1 MTLKEYSEFV
11 KGKNVTVIGIGVSN
25 MPLIKFLCKLGAN
38 VTARD
43 KKEKTEIK
51 DKAAELEK
59 MGVKLVL
66 GEKYLENITEQI
78 IFKTPGMRPDN
89 PYLLDA
95 VKNGSVLTS
104 EMELFFELCP
114 CKIFAVTGSDGKT
127 TTTTLIY
134 NILKHAGYTCYL
146 GGNIGRPLI
155 GDIEEI
161 GENDMAVLELS
172 SFQLFSMKKSANVAV
187 VTNLSPNHLDW
198 HKDMA
203 EYEEAKKNVY
213 KFQTVQDKLIVNF
226 DNEITREM
234 FAEANGKALYFSRK
248 TENGVHAANG
258 VVKDENGAEIMKV
271 SDIKL
276 PGNHNLE
283 NYLAAAAATKD
294 YVTFDDIKAV
304 AKEFGGVEHRI
315 ELFHEFNGIKFYN
328 DSIASSPTRTL
339 AALNS
344 FNQKLIMISGGYDK
358 KIPFDEIGEPV
369 QEKVKELVLVGATAE
384 KIKAA
389 VEKAGNSTHI
399 TVCTSFED
407 AVKTA
412 YGYAKEGDIVILS
425 PMCASFDLFDNFMQ
439 RGNRFKSLVNSI
451 QE

>member
-1 MTLKEYSEFV
+1 MTLKEYEDFI
-11 KGKNVTVIGIGVSN
+11 KGKKVSVIGIGVSN
-25 MPLIKFLCKLGAN
+25 MPLIRFLTKFGAC

-43 KKEKTEIK
+43 KKEREAIAE
-51 DKAAELEK
+51 KAAELES
-59 MGVKLVL
+59 MGVTLVC
-66 GEKYLENITEQI
+66 GEKYLDGISDDI

-89 PYLLDA
+89 PYLLEA
-95 VKNGSVLTS
+95 AEKGSVLTS

-114 CKIFAVTGSDGKT
+114 CRIFAVTGSDGKT

-134 NILKHAGYTCYL
+134 NILKQAGYTCYL

-155 GDIEEI
+155 GDIEKIKES
-161 GENDMAVLELS
+161 DMAVLELS
-172 SFQLFSMKKSANVAV
+172 SFQLFSMKKSANTAV

-198 HKDMA
+198 HKNMA

-213 KFQTVQDKLIVNF
+213 KFQNENDTLIVNY
-226 DNEITREM
+226 DNEITRRM
-234 FAEANGKALYFSRK
+234 YGEAKGKAVYFSRK
-248 TENGVHAANG
+248 EKIGVYAADG
-258 VVKDENGAEIMKV
+258 VVRDENGAEIMKV

-294 YVTFDDIKAV
+294 FVSYDDIKEV
-304 AKEFGGVEHRI
+304 ARNFSGVEHRI
-315 ELFHEFNGIKFYN
+315 ELFREFNGIKFYN

-344 FNQKLIMISGGYDK
+344 FSQKLIMISGGYDK
-358 KIPFDEIGEPV
+358 KIPFDTIGKPV

-384 KIKAA
+384 KIKTA
-389 VEKAGNSTHI
+389 VENAGSDTHI
-399 TVCTSFED
+399 TVCRSFEE
-407 AVKTA
+407 AVQTA

-439 RGNRFKSLVNSI
+439 RGNRFKELVNRLG
-451 QE
+451 

>member
-1 MTLKEYSEFV
+1 MTLKEYEDFI
-11 KGKNVTVIGIGVSN
+11 KGKKVSVIGIGVSN
-25 MPLIKFLCKLGAN
+25 MPLIRFLTKFGAC

-43 KKEKTEIK
+43 KKEREAIAE
-51 DKAAELEK
+51 KAAELES
-59 MGVKLVL
+59 MGVTLVC
-66 GEKYLENITEQI
+66 GEKYLDGISDDI

-89 PYLLDA
+89 PYLLEA
-95 VKNGSVLTS
+95 AEKGSILTS

-114 CKIFAVTGSDGKT
+114 CRIFAVTGSDGKT

-134 NILKHAGYTCYL
+134 NILKQAGYTCYL

-155 GDIEEI
+155 GDIEKIKES
-161 GENDMAVLELS
+161 DMAVLELS
-172 SFQLFSMKKSANVAV
+172 SFQLFSMKKSANTAV

-198 HKDMA
+198 HKNMA

-213 KFQTVQDKLIVNF
+213 KFQNENDTLIVNY
-226 DNEITREM
+226 DNEITRRM
-234 FAEANGKALYFSRK
+234 YGEAKGKAVYFSRK
-248 TENGVHAANG
+248 EKIGVYAADG
-258 VVKDENGAEIMKV
+258 IVRDENSAEIMKV

-294 YVTFDDIKAV
+294 FVSYDDIKEV
-304 AKEFGGVEHRI
+304 ARNFSGVEHRI
-315 ELFHEFNGIKFYN
+315 ELFREFNGIKFYN

-344 FNQKLIMISGGYDK
+344 FSQKLIMISGGYDK
-358 KIPFDEIGEPV
+358 KIPFDTIGKPV

-384 KIKAA
+384 KIKTA
-389 VEKAGNSTHI
+389 VENAGSDTHI
-399 TVCTSFED
+399 TVCRSFEE
-407 AVKTA
+407 AVQTA

-439 RGNRFKSLVNSI
+439 RGNRFKELVNRLG
-451 QE
+451 

>member
-1 MTLKEYSEFV
+1 MTLNEYKDFV
-11 KGKNVTVIGIGVSN
+11 KGKNVSVIGVGVSN
-25 MPLIKFLCKLGAN
+25 MPLIRFLTGLGAR

-43 KKEKTEIK
+43 KKERESLGE
-51 DKAAELEK
+51 KASELEN

-66 GEKYLENITEQI
+66 GEKYLDGISDDI

-89 PYLLDA
+89 PYLLEA
-95 VKNGSVLTS
+95 VKKGSVLTN

-114 CKIFAVTGSDGKT
+114 CRIFAVTGSDGKT

-134 NILKHAGYTCYL
+134 NILKHAGYTCHL

-155 GDIEEI
+155 GDIEKI
-161 GENDMAVLELS
+161 GKNDMAVLELS
-172 SFQLFSMKKSANVAV
+172 SFQLFSMKKSANTAV

-198 HKDMA
+198 HKDMK
-203 EYEEAKKNVY
+203 EYEEAKKNIY
-213 KFQTVQDKLIVNF
+213 KFQNGDDTLIVNY
-226 DNEITREM
+226 DNEITRKM
-234 FAEANGKALYFSRK
+234 YGEAKGNAVYFSRK
-248 TENGVHAANG
+248 EKIGIYAADG
-258 VVKDENGAEIMKV
+258 AVRDENGGEIMKI

-283 NYLAAAAATKD
+283 NYLAAAAAVKD
-294 YVTFDDIKAV
+294 FVSYEDIREV
-304 AKEFGGVEHRI
+304 ARNFSGVEHRI
-315 ELFHEFNGIKFYN
+315 ELFRELHGIKFYN

-344 FNQKLIMISGGYDK
+344 FNTKLIMISGGYDK
-358 KIPFDEIGEPV
+358 KIPFDIIGKPV

-384 KIKAA
+384 KIKKA
-389 VEKAGNSTHI
+389 VEDAGNNTHI
-399 TVCTSFED
+399 TVCRSFEE

-439 RGNRFKSLVNSI
+439 RGNRFKELVNSI
-451 QE
+451 EE

>member
-1 MTLKEYSEFV
+1 MTLKEYEDFI
-11 KGKNVTVIGIGVSN
+11 KGKKVSVIGIGVSN
-25 MPLIKFLCKLGAN
+25 MPLIRFLTKFGAC

-43 KKEKTEIK
+43 KKEREAIAE
-51 DKAAELEK
+51 KAAELES
-59 MGVKLVL
+59 MGVTLVC
-66 GEKYLENITEQI
+66 GEKYLDGIPDDI

-89 PYLLDA
+89 PYLLEA
-95 VKNGSVLTS
+95 AEKGSVLTS

-114 CKIFAVTGSDGKT
+114 CRIFAVTGSDGKT

-134 NILKHAGYTCYL
+134 NILKQAGYTCYL

-155 GDIEEI
+155 GDIEKIKES
-161 GENDMAVLELS
+161 DMAVLELS
-172 SFQLFSMKKSANVAV
+172 SFQLFSMKKSANTAV

-198 HKDMA
+198 HKNMA

-213 KFQTVQDKLIVNF
+213 KFQNENDTLIVNY
-226 DNEITREM
+226 DNEITRRM
-234 FAEANGKALYFSRK
+234 YGEAKGKAVYFSRK
-248 TENGVHAANG
+248 EKIGVYAADG
-258 VVKDENGAEIMKV
+258 IVRDENGAEIMKV

-294 YVTFDDIKAV
+294 FVSYDDIKEV
-304 AKEFGGVEHRI
+304 ARNFSGVEHRI
-315 ELFHEFNGIKFYN
+315 ELFREFNGIKFYN

-344 FNQKLIMISGGYDK
+344 FSQKLIMISGGYDK
-358 KIPFDEIGEPV
+358 KIPFDTIGKPV

-384 KIKAA
+384 KIKTA
-389 VEKAGNSTHI
+389 VENAGSDTHI
-399 TVCTSFED
+399 TVCRSFEE
-407 AVKTA
+407 AVQTA

-439 RGNRFKSLVNSI
+439 RGNRFKELVNRLG
-451 QE
+451 

>member
-1 MTLKEYSEFV
+1 MTLKEYEDFI
-11 KGKNVTVIGIGVSN
+11 KGKKVSVIGIGVSN
-25 MPLIKFLCKLGAN
+25 MPLIRFLTKFGAC

-43 KKEKTEIK
+43 KKEREAIAE
-51 DKAAELEK
+51 KAAELES
-59 MGVKLVL
+59 MGVTLVC
-66 GEKYLENITEQI
+66 GEKYLDGISDDI

-89 PYLLDA
+89 PYLLEA
-95 VKNGSVLTS
+95 AEKGSVLTS

-114 CKIFAVTGSDGKT
+114 CRIFAVTGSDGKT

-134 NILKHAGYTCYL
+134 NILKQAGYTCYL

-155 GDIEEI
+155 GDIEKIKES
-161 GENDMAVLELS
+161 DMAVLELS
-172 SFQLFSMKKSANVAV
+172 SFQLFSMKKSANTAV

-198 HKDMA
+198 HKNMA

-213 KFQTVQDKLIVNF
+213 KFQNENDTLIVNY
-226 DNEITREM
+226 DNEITRRM
-234 FAEANGKALYFSRK
+234 YGEAKGKAVYFSRK
-248 TENGVHAANG
+248 EKIGVYAADG
-258 VVKDENGAEIMKV
+258 IVRDENGAEIMKV

-294 YVTFDDIKAV
+294 FVSYDDIKEV
-304 AKEFGGVEHRI
+304 ARNFSGVEHRI
-315 ELFHEFNGIKFYN
+315 ELFREFNGIKFYN

-344 FNQKLIMISGGYDK
+344 FSQKLIMISGGYDK
-358 KIPFDEIGEPV
+358 KIPFDTIGKPV

-384 KIKAA
+384 KIKTA
-389 VEKAGNSTHI
+389 VETAGSDTHI
-399 TVCTSFED
+399 TVCRSFEE
-407 AVKTA
+407 AVQTA

-439 RGNRFKSLVNSI
+439 RGNRFKELVNRLG
-451 QE
+451 

>member
-1 MTLKEYSEFV
+1 MTLKEYEDFI
-11 KGKNVTVIGIGVSN
+11 KGKKVSVIGIGVSN
-25 MPLIKFLCKLGAN
+25 MPLIRFLTKFGAC

-43 KKEKTEIK
+43 KKEREAIAE
-51 DKAAELEK
+51 KAAELES
-59 MGVKLVL
+59 MGVTLVC
-66 GEKYLENITEQI
+66 GEKYLDGISDDI

-89 PYLLDA
+89 PYLLEA
-95 VKNGSVLTS
+95 AEKGSVLTS

-114 CKIFAVTGSDGKT
+114 CRIFAVTGSDGKT

-134 NILKHAGYTCYL
+134 NILKQAGYTCYL

-155 GDIEEI
+155 GDIEKIKES
-161 GENDMAVLELS
+161 DMAVLELS
-172 SFQLFSMKKSANVAV
+172 SFQLFSMKKSANTAV

-198 HKDMA
+198 HKNMA

-213 KFQTVQDKLIVNF
+213 KFQNENDTLIVNY
-226 DNEITREM
+226 DNEITRRM
-234 FAEANGKALYFSRK
+234 YGEAKGKAVYFSRK
-248 TENGVHAANG
+248 EKIGVYAADG
-258 VVKDENGAEIMKV
+258 IVRDENGAEIMKV

-294 YVTFDDIKAV
+294 FVSYDDIKEV
-304 AKEFGGVEHRI
+304 ARNFGGVEHRI
-315 ELFHEFNGIKFYN
+315 ELFREFNGIKFYN

-344 FNQKLIMISGGYDK
+344 FSQKLIMISGGYDK
-358 KIPFDEIGEPV
+358 KIPFDTIGKPV

-384 KIKAA
+384 KIKTA
-389 VEKAGNSTHI
+389 VENAGSDTHI
-399 TVCTSFED
+399 TVCRSFEE
-407 AVKTA
+407 AVQTA

-439 RGNRFKSLVNSI
+439 RGNRFKELVNRLG
-451 QE
+451 

>member
-1 MTLKEYSEFV
+1 MTLKEYEDFI
-11 KGKNVTVIGIGVSN
+11 KGKKVSVIGIGVSN
-25 MPLIKFLCKLGAN
+25 MPLIRFLTKFGAC

-43 KKEKTEIK
+43 KKEREAIAE
-51 DKAAELEK
+51 KAAELEN
-59 MGVKLVL
+59 MGVALVC
-66 GEKYLENITEQI
+66 GEKYLDGISDDI

-89 PYLLDA
+89 PYLLEA
-95 VKNGSVLTS
+95 VEKGSVLTS

-114 CKIFAVTGSDGKT
+114 CRIFAVTGSDGKT

-134 NILKHAGYTCYL
+134 NILKQAGYTCHL

-155 GDIEEI
+155 GDIEKIKET
-161 GENDMAVLELS
+161 DMAVLELS
-172 SFQLFSMKKSANVAV
+172 SFQLFSMKKSANTAV

-213 KFQTVQDKLIVNF
+213 KFQNENDMLIVNY
-226 DNEITREM
+226 DNEITRRM
-234 FAEANGKALYFSRK
+234 YGEAKGKAVYFSRK
-248 TENGVHAANG
+248 EKIGVYAADG
-258 VVKDENGAEIMKV
+258 IVRDENGAEIMKV

-294 YVTFDDIKAV
+294 FVSYDDIKEV
-304 AKEFGGVEHRI
+304 ARNFSGVEHRI
-315 ELFHEFNGIKFYN
+315 ELFREFNGIKFYN

-344 FNQKLIMISGGYDK
+344 FSQKLIMISGGYDK
-358 KIPFDEIGEPV
+358 KIPFDTIGKPV

-384 KIKAA
+384 KIKTA
-389 VEKAGNSTHI
+389 VENAGSDTHI
-399 TVCTSFED
+399 TVCRSFEE
-407 AVKTA
+407 AVQTA

-439 RGNRFKSLVNSI
+439 RGNRFKELVNRLG
-451 QE
+451 

>member
-51 DKAAELEK
+51 DKAAELES

-66 GEKYLENITEQI
+66 GEKYLDNITEQI

-95 VKNGSVLTS
+95 VKNASVLTS

-213 KFQTVQDKLIVNF
+213 KFQTEHDKLIVNF

-234 FAEANGKALYFSRK
+234 YAEANGEALYFSRK

-315 ELFHEFNGIKFYN
+315 ELFREFNGIKFYN

-358 KIPFDEIGEPV
+358 KIPFDEIGGPV

-412 YGYAKEGDIVILS
+412 YGYAREGDIVILS

>member
-1 MTLKEYSEFV
+1 MTLKEYEDFI
-11 KGKNVTVIGIGVSN
+11 KGKKVSVIGIGVSN
-25 MPLIKFLCKLGAN
+25 MPLIRFLTKFGAC

-43 KKEKTEIK
+43 KKEREAIAE
-51 DKAAELEK
+51 KAAELES
-59 MGVKLVL
+59 MGVTLVC
-66 GEKYLENITEQI
+66 GEKYLDGISDDI

-89 PYLLDA
+89 PYLLEA
-95 VKNGSVLTS
+95 AKKGSVLTS

-114 CKIFAVTGSDGKT
+114 CRIFAVTGSDGKT

-134 NILKHAGYTCYL
+134 NILKQAGYTCYL

-155 GDIEEI
+155 GDIEKIKES
-161 GENDMAVLELS
+161 DMAVLELS
-172 SFQLFSMKKSANVAV
+172 SFQLFSMKKSANTAV

-198 HKDMA
+198 HKNMA

-213 KFQTVQDKLIVNF
+213 KFQNENDTLIVNY
-226 DNEITREM
+226 DNEITRRM
-234 FAEANGKALYFSRK
+234 YGEAKGKAVYFSRK
-248 TENGVHAANG
+248 EKIGVYAADG
-258 VVKDENGAEIMKV
+258 IVRDENGAEIMKV

-294 YVTFDDIKAV
+294 FVSYDDIKEV
-304 AKEFGGVEHRI
+304 ARNFSGVEHRI
-315 ELFHEFNGIKFYN
+315 ELFREFNGIKFYN

-344 FNQKLIMISGGYDK
+344 FSQKLIMISGGYDK
-358 KIPFDEIGEPV
+358 KIPFDTIGKPV

-384 KIKAA
+384 KIKTA
-389 VEKAGNSTHI
+389 VENAGSDTHI
-399 TVCTSFED
+399 TVCRSFEE
-407 AVKTA
+407 AVQTA

-439 RGNRFKSLVNSI
+439 RGNRFKELVNRLG
-451 QE
+451 

>member
-1 MTLKEYSEFV
+1 MTLKEYEDFI
-11 KGKNVTVIGIGVSN
+11 KGKKVSVIGIGVSN
-25 MPLIKFLCKLGAN
+25 MPLIRFLTKFGAC

-43 KKEKTEIK
+43 KKEREAIAE
-51 DKAAELEK
+51 KAAELES
-59 MGVKLVL
+59 MGVTLVC
-66 GEKYLENITEQI
+66 GEKYLDGISDDI

-89 PYLLDA
+89 PYLLEA
-95 VKNGSVLTS
+95 AEKGSVLTS

-114 CKIFAVTGSDGKT
+114 CRIFAVTGSDGKT

-134 NILKHAGYTCYL
+134 NILKQAGYTCYL

-155 GDIEEI
+155 GDIEKIKES
-161 GENDMAVLELS
+161 DMAVLELS
-172 SFQLFSMKKSANVAV
+172 SFQLFSMKKSANTAV

-198 HKDMA
+198 HKNMA

-213 KFQTVQDKLIVNF
+213 KFQNENDTLIVNY
-226 DNEITREM
+226 DNEITRRM
-234 FAEANGKALYFSRK
+234 YGEAKGKAVYFSRK
-248 TENGVHAANG
+248 EKIGVYAADG
-258 VVKDENGAEIMKV
+258 IVRDENGAEIMKV

-294 YVTFDDIKAV
+294 FVSYDDIKEV
-304 AKEFGGVEHRI
+304 ARNFSGVEHRI
-315 ELFHEFNGIKFYN
+315 ELFREFNGIKFYN

-344 FNQKLIMISGGYDK
+344 FSQKLIMISGGYDK
-358 KIPFDEIGEPV
+358 KIPFDTIGKPV

-384 KIKAA
+384 KIKTAI
-389 VEKAGNSTHI
+389 ENAGSDTHI
-399 TVCTSFED
+399 TVCRSFEE
-407 AVKTA
+407 AVQTA

-439 RGNRFKSLVNSI
+439 RGNRFKELVNRLG
-451 QE
+451 

>member
-1 MTLKEYSEFV
+1 MTLKEYEDFI
-11 KGKNVTVIGIGVSN
+11 KGKKVSVIGIGVSN
-25 MPLIKFLCKLGAN
+25 MPLIRFLTKFGAC

-43 KKEKTEIK
+43 KKEREAIAE
-51 DKAAELEK
+51 KAAELESI
-59 MGVKLVL
+59 GVTLVC
-66 GEKYLENITEQI
+66 GEKYLDGISDDI

-89 PYLLDA
+89 PYLLEA
-95 VKNGSVLTS
+95 AEKGSVLTS

-114 CKIFAVTGSDGKT
+114 CRIFAVTGSDGKT

-134 NILKHAGYTCYL
+134 NILKQAGYTCYL

-155 GDIEEI
+155 GDIEKIKES
-161 GENDMAVLELS
+161 DMAVLELS
-172 SFQLFSMKKSANVAV
+172 SFQLFSMKKSANTAV

-198 HKDMA
+198 HKNMA

-213 KFQTVQDKLIVNF
+213 KFQNENDTLIVNY
-226 DNEITREM
+226 DNEITRRM
-234 FAEANGKALYFSRK
+234 YGEAKGKAVYFSRK
-248 TENGVHAANG
+248 EKIGVYAADG
-258 VVKDENGAEIMKV
+258 IVRDENSAEIMKV

-294 YVTFDDIKAV
+294 FVSYDDIKEV
-304 AKEFGGVEHRI
+304 ARNFSGVEHRI
-315 ELFHEFNGIKFYN
+315 ELFREFNGIKFYN

-344 FNQKLIMISGGYDK
+344 FSQKLIMISGGYDK
-358 KIPFDEIGEPV
+358 KIPFDTIGKPV

-384 KIKAA
+384 KIKTA
-389 VEKAGNSTHI
+389 VENAGSDTHI
-399 TVCTSFED
+399 TVCRSFEE
-407 AVKTA
+407 AVQTA

-439 RGNRFKSLVNSI
+439 RGNRFKELVNRLG
-451 QE
+451 

>member
-1 MTLKEYSEFV
+1 MTIGEY
-11 KGKNVTVIGIGVSN
+11 KNFIENKRVAVIGVGVSN
-25 MPLIKFLCKLGAN
+25 MPLIRFLCALGAK

-43 KKEKTEIK
+43 RKDELSIWDKVKELKSLGAMPI
-51 DKAAELEK
+51 L
-59 MGVKLVL
+59 GVN
-66 GEKYLENITEQI
+66 YLEDLTEEI
-78 IFKTPGMRPDN
+78 IFKTPGVRPDH
-89 PYLLDA
+89 PKLLEA
-95 VKNGSVLTS
+95 VENGSVLTS

-134 NILKHAGYTCYL
+134 NILKQAGYTCYL

-155 GDIEEI
+155 SDLGKIHEDH
-161 GENDMAVLELS
+161 MAVVELS
-172 SFQLFSMKKSANVAV
+172 SFQLFSMKKSADVAV
-187 VTNLSPNHLDW
+187 VTNISPNHLDW
-198 HKDMA
+198 HENMT

-213 KFQTVQDKLIVNF
+213 RFQTENGKLVVNY
-226 DNEITREM
+226 DNEITRKM
-234 FAEANGKALYFSRK
+234 FADANGKALYFSRK
-248 TENGVHAANG
+248 TANGVYAENG

-283 NYLAAAAATKD
+283 NYLAAIAATKD
-294 YVTFDDIKAV
+294 YVDYADIKAV
-304 AKEFGGVEHRI
+304 ATEFKGVEHRI
-315 ELFHEFNGIKFYN
+315 ELFREFNGIKFYN

-344 FNQKLIMISGGYDK
+344 FDQKLIMISGGYDK
-358 KIPFDEIGEPV
+358 RIPFDEIGKPV
-369 QEKVKELVLVGATAE
+369 QEKVKELVLVGATAQ
-384 KIKAA
+384 KIKTA

-399 TVCTSFED
+399 TVCASFEE

-425 PMCASFDLFDNFMQ
+425 PMCASFDMFDNFMQ
-439 RGNRFKSLVNSI
+439 RGEYFKDLVRCI
-451 QE
+451 HE

>member
-1 MTLKEYSEFV
+1 MTLKEYEDFI
-11 KGKNVTVIGIGVSN
+11 KGKKVSVIGIGVSN
-25 MPLIKFLCKLGAN
+25 MPLIRFLTKFGAC

-43 KKEKTEIK
+43 KKEREAIAE
-51 DKAAELEK
+51 KAAELES
-59 MGVKLVL
+59 MGVKLVC
-66 GEKYLENITEQI
+66 GEKYLDGISDDI

-89 PYLLDA
+89 PYLLEA
-95 VKNGSVLTS
+95 AEKGSVLTS

-114 CKIFAVTGSDGKT
+114 CRIFAVTGSDGKT

-134 NILKHAGYTCYL
+134 NILKQAGYTCYL

-155 GDIEEI
+155 GDIEKIKES
-161 GENDMAVLELS
+161 DMAVLELS
-172 SFQLFSMKKSANVAV
+172 SFQLFSMKKSANTAV

-198 HKDMA
+198 HKNMA

-213 KFQTVQDKLIVNF
+213 KFQNENDTLIVNY
-226 DNEITREM
+226 DNEITRRM
-234 FAEANGKALYFSRK
+234 YGEAKGKAVYFSRK
-248 TENGVHAANG
+248 EKIGVYAADG
-258 VVKDENGAEIMKV
+258 IVRDENGAEIMKV

-294 YVTFDDIKAV
+294 FVSYDDIKEV
-304 AKEFGGVEHRI
+304 ARNFSGVEHRI
-315 ELFHEFNGIKFYN
+315 ELFREFNGIKFYN

-344 FNQKLIMISGGYDK
+344 FSQKLIMISGGYDK
-358 KIPFDEIGEPV
+358 KIPFDTIGKPV

-384 KIKAA
+384 KIKTA
-389 VEKAGNSTHI
+389 VENAGSDTHI
-399 TVCTSFED
+399 TVCRSFEE
-407 AVKTA
+407 AVQTA

-439 RGNRFKSLVNSI
+439 RGNRFKELVNSI
-451 QE
+451 EE

>member
-1 MTLKEYSEFV
+1 MTLKEYEDFI
-11 KGKNVTVIGIGVSN
+11 KGKKVSVIGIGVSN
-25 MPLIKFLCKLGAN
+25 MPLIRFLTKFGAC

-43 KKEKTEIK
+43 KKEREAIAE
-51 DKAAELEK
+51 KAAELES
-59 MGVKLVL
+59 MGVTLVC
-66 GEKYLENITEQI
+66 GEKYLDGISDDI

-89 PYLLDA
+89 PYLLEA
-95 VKNGSVLTS
+95 AEKGSVLTS

-114 CKIFAVTGSDGKT
+114 CRIFAVTGSDGKT

-134 NILKHAGYTCYL
+134 NILKQAGYTCYL

-155 GDIEEI
+155 GDIEKIKES
-161 GENDMAVLELS
+161 DMAVLELS
-172 SFQLFSMKKSANVAV
+172 SFQLFSMKKSANTAV

-198 HKDMA
+198 HKNMA

-213 KFQTVQDKLIVNF
+213 KFQNENDTLIVNY
-226 DNEITREM
+226 DNEITRRM
-234 FAEANGKALYFSRK
+234 YGEAKGKAVYFSRK
-248 TENGVHAANG
+248 EKIGVYAADG
-258 VVKDENGAEIMKV
+258 IVRDENGAEIMKV

-294 YVTFDDIKAV
+294 FVSYDDIKEV
-304 AKEFGGVEHRI
+304 ARNFSGVEHRI
-315 ELFHEFNGIKFYN
+315 ELFREFNGIKFYN

-344 FNQKLIMISGGYDK
+344 FSQKLIMISGGYDK
-358 KIPFDEIGEPV
+358 KIPFDTIGKPV

-384 KIKAA
+384 KIKTA
-389 VEKAGNSTHI
+389 VENAGSDTHI
-399 TVCTSFED
+399 TVCRSFEE
-407 AVKTA
+407 AVQTA

-439 RGNRFKSLVNSI
+439 RGNRFKELVNSI
-451 QE
+451 EE

>member
-1 MTLKEYSEFV
+1 MTLKEYEDFI
-11 KGKNVTVIGIGVSN
+11 KGKKVSVIGIGVSN
-25 MPLIKFLCKLGAN
+25 MPLIRFLTKFGAC

-43 KKEKTEIK
+43 KKEREAIAE
-51 DKAAELEK
+51 KAAELES
-59 MGVKLVL
+59 MGVTLVC
-66 GEKYLENITEQI
+66 GEKYLDGISDDI

-89 PYLLDA
+89 PYLLEA
-95 VKNGSVLTS
+95 AEKGSVLTS

-114 CKIFAVTGSDGKT
+114 CRIFAVTGSDGKT

-134 NILKHAGYTCYL
+134 NILKQAGYTCYL

-155 GDIEEI
+155 GDIEKIKES
-161 GENDMAVLELS
+161 DMAVLELS
-172 SFQLFSMKKSANVAV
+172 SFQLFSMKKSANTAV

-198 HKDMA
+198 HKNMA

-213 KFQTVQDKLIVNF
+213 KFQNENDTLIVNY
-226 DNEITREM
+226 DNEITRRM
-234 FAEANGKALYFSRK
+234 YGEAKGKAVYFSRK
-248 TENGVHAANG
+248 EKIGVYAADG
-258 VVKDENGAEIMKV
+258 IVRDENGAEIMKV

-294 YVTFDDIKAV
+294 FVSYDDIKEV
-304 AKEFGGVEHRI
+304 ARNFSGVEHRI
-315 ELFHEFNGIKFYN
+315 ELFREFNGIKFYN

-344 FNQKLIMISGGYDK
+344 FSQKLIMISGGYDK
-358 KIPFDEIGEPV
+358 KIPFDTIGKPV

-384 KIKAA
+384 KIKTA
-389 VEKAGNSTHI
+389 VENAGSDTHI
-399 TVCTSFED
+399 TVCRSFEE
-407 AVKTA
+407 AVQTA

-439 RGNRFKSLVNSI
+439 RGNRFKELVNRLG
-451 QE
+451 

>member
-1 MTLKEYSEFV
+1 MTLNEYEHFI
-11 KGKNVTVIGIGVSN
+11 KGKSVTVIGIGVSN
-25 MPLIKFLCKLGAN
+25 IPLIKFLCNLGAS

-43 KKEKTEIK
+43 KKERASLGN
-51 DKAAELEK
+51 KAAELENA
-59 MGVKLVL
+59 GVKLIL
-66 GEKYLENITEQI
+66 GEKYLDGITEQI

-89 PYLLDA
+89 PHLLAA
-95 VKNGSVLTS
+95 VKNGSILTS

-134 NILKHAGYTCYL
+134 NILKQAGYTCHL

-155 GDIEEI
+155 GDIEKI
-161 GENDMAVLELS
+161 SRDDMAVLELS

-198 HKDMA
+198 HSDMS
-203 EYEEAKKNVY
+203 EYEEAKKNIY
-213 KFQTVQDKLIVNF
+213 KFQTKNDKLIVNY
-226 DNEITREM
+226 DNEITRKM
-234 FAEANGKALYFSRK
+234 FAEANGKALFFSRK
-248 TENGVHAANG
+248 TSNGVYAENGI
-258 VVKDENGAEIMKV
+258 VKDENGTEIMKV
-271 SDIKL
+271 TDIKL

-294 YVTFDDIKAV
+294 YVCYDDIKTV

-315 ELFHEFNGIKFYN
+315 ELFREFNGIKFYN

-358 KIPFDEIGEPV
+358 KIPFDEIGKPV

-384 KIKAA
+384 KIKTA
-389 VEKAGNSTHI
+389 VEKAGNDTHI
-399 TVCTSFED
+399 TLCTSFEA

-439 RGNRFKSLVNSI
+439 RGNYFKNLVNSI
-451 QE
+451 EE

>member
-1 MTLKEYSEFV
+1 MTLKEYEDFI
-11 KGKNVTVIGIGVSN
+11 KGKKVSVIGIGVSN
-25 MPLIKFLCKLGAN
+25 MPLIRFLTKFGAC

-43 KKEKTEIK
+43 KKEREAIAE
-51 DKAAELEK
+51 KAAELES
-59 MGVKLVL
+59 MGVTLVC
-66 GEKYLENITEQI
+66 GEKYLDGISDDI

-89 PYLLDA
+89 PYLLEA
-95 VKNGSVLTS
+95 AEKGSVLTS

-114 CKIFAVTGSDGKT
+114 CRIFAVTGSDGKT

-134 NILKHAGYTCYL
+134 NILKQAGYTCYL

-155 GDIEEI
+155 DDIEKIKES
-161 GENDMAVLELS
+161 DMAVLELS
-172 SFQLFSMKKSANVAV
+172 SFQLFSMKKSANTAV

-198 HKDMA
+198 HKNMA

-213 KFQTVQDKLIVNF
+213 KFQNENDTLIVNY
-226 DNEITREM
+226 DNEITRRM
-234 FAEANGKALYFSRK
+234 YGEAKGKAVYFSRK
-248 TENGVHAANG
+248 EKIGVYAADG
-258 VVKDENGAEIMKV
+258 IVRDENGAEIMKV

-294 YVTFDDIKAV
+294 FVSYDDIKEV
-304 AKEFGGVEHRI
+304 ARNFSGVEHRI
-315 ELFHEFNGIKFYN
+315 ELFREFNGIKFYN

-344 FNQKLIMISGGYDK
+344 FSQKLIMISGGYDK
-358 KIPFDEIGEPV
+358 KIPFDTIGKPV

-384 KIKAA
+384 KIKTA
-389 VEKAGNSTHI
+389 VENAGSDTHI
-399 TVCTSFED
+399 TVCRSFEE
-407 AVKTA
+407 AVQTA

-439 RGNRFKSLVNSI
+439 RGNRFKELVNRLG
-451 QE
+451 

>member
-1 MTLKEYSEFV
+1 MTLNEYEKFI
-11 KGKNVTVIGIGVSN
+11 KGKTVTVIGIGVSN
-25 MPLIKFLCKLGAN
+25 IPLIKFLCGLGAE

-43 KKEKTEIK
+43 KKERTAIGE
-51 DKAAELEK
+51 KAAELESF
-59 MGVKLVL
+59 GVKLIL
-66 GEKYLENITEQI
+66 GEKYLEGITEQI

-89 PYLLDA
+89 TYLIEA

-134 NILKHAGYTCYL
+134 NILSRAGYTCHL

-155 GDIEEI
+155 GDIEKI
-161 GENDMAVLELS
+161 GKDDMAVIELS
-172 SFQLFSMKKSANVAV
+172 SFQLFSMKQSANVAV

-198 HKDMA
+198 HKGME
-203 EYEEAKKNVY
+203 EYEEAKKNIY
-213 KFQTVQDKLIVNF
+213 KFQSAEDKLVVNY
-226 DNEITREM
+226 DNAITRKM
-234 FAEANGKALYFSRK
+234 FDEANGKALYFSRK
-248 TENGVHAANG
+248 TTNGVYAENGI
-258 VVKDENGAEIMKV
+258 VKDETGAEIMKV

-276 PGNHNLE
+276 PGKHNLE

-294 YVTFDDIKAV
+294 YVSFDDIKTV

-315 ELFHEFNGIKFYN
+315 ELFREFNGIKFYN

-358 KIPFDEIGEPV
+358 KIPFDEIGKPV
-369 QEKVKELVLVGATAE
+369 QEKVRELVLVGATAE
-384 KIKAA
+384 KIKTA
-389 VEKAGNSTHI
+389 VEKAGNDTHI
-399 TVCTSFED
+399 TVCKSFEE

-451 QE
+451 EE

>member
-1 MTLKEYSEFV
+1 MTLKEYEDFI
-11 KGKNVTVIGIGVSN
+11 KGKKVSVIGIGVSN
-25 MPLIKFLCKLGAN
+25 MPLIRFLTKFGAC

-43 KKEKTEIK
+43 KKEREAIAE
-51 DKAAELEK
+51 KAAELES
-59 MGVKLVL
+59 MGVTLVC
-66 GEKYLENITEQI
+66 GEKYLDGISDDI

-89 PYLLDA
+89 PYLLEA
-95 VKNGSVLTS
+95 AEKGSVLTS

-114 CKIFAVTGSDGKT
+114 CRIFAVTGSDGKT

-134 NILKHAGYTCYL
+134 NILKQAGYTCYL

-155 GDIEEI
+155 GDIEKIKES
-161 GENDMAVLELS
+161 DMAVLELS
-172 SFQLFSMKKSANVAV
+172 SFQLFSMKKSANTAV

-198 HKDMA
+198 HKNMA

-213 KFQTVQDKLIVNF
+213 KFQNENDTLIVNY
-226 DNEITREM
+226 DNEITRRM
-234 FAEANGKALYFSRK
+234 YGEAKGKAVYFSRK
-248 TENGVHAANG
+248 EKIGVYAADG
-258 VVKDENGAEIMKV
+258 IVRDENGAEIMKV

-294 YVTFDDIKAV
+294 FVSYDDIKEV
-304 AKEFGGVEHRI
+304 ARNFSGVEHRI
-315 ELFHEFNGIKFYN
+315 ELFREFNGIKFYN

-344 FNQKLIMISGGYDK
+344 FSQKLIMISGGYDK
-358 KIPFDEIGEPV
+358 KIPFDAIGKPV

-384 KIKAA
+384 KIKTA
-389 VEKAGNSTHI
+389 VENAGSDTHI
-399 TVCTSFED
+399 TVCRSFEE
-407 AVKTA
+407 AVQTA

-439 RGNRFKSLVNSI
+439 RGNRFKELVNRLG
-451 QE
+451 

>member
-1 MTLKEYSEFV
+1 MTLKEYEDFI
-11 KGKNVTVIGIGVSN
+11 KGKKVSVIGIGVSN
-25 MPLIKFLCKLGAN
+25 MPLIRFLTKFGAC

-43 KKEKTEIK
+43 KKEREAIAE
-51 DKAAELEK
+51 KAAELES
-59 MGVKLVL
+59 MGVTLVC
-66 GEKYLENITEQI
+66 GEKYLDGISDDI

-89 PYLLDA
+89 PYLLEA
-95 VKNGSVLTS
+95 AEKGSVLTS

-114 CKIFAVTGSDGKT
+114 CRIFAVTGSDGKT

-134 NILKHAGYTCYL
+134 NILKQAGYTCYL

-155 GDIEEI
+155 GDIEKIKES
-161 GENDMAVLELS
+161 DMAVLELS
-172 SFQLFSMKKSANVAV
+172 SFQLFSMKKSANTAV

-198 HKDMA
+198 HKNMA

-213 KFQTVQDKLIVNF
+213 KFQNENDTLIVNY
-226 DNEITREM
+226 DNEITRRM
-234 FAEANGKALYFSRK
+234 YGEAKGKAVYFSRK
-248 TENGVHAANG
+248 EKIGVYAADG
-258 VVKDENGAEIMKV
+258 IVRDENGAEIMKV

-294 YVTFDDIKAV
+294 FVSYDDIKEV
-304 AKEFGGVEHRI
+304 ARNFSGVEHRI
-315 ELFHEFNGIKFYN
+315 ELFREFNGLKFYN

-344 FNQKLIMISGGYDK
+344 FSQKLIMISGGYDK
-358 KIPFDEIGEPV
+358 KIPFDTIGKPV

-384 KIKAA
+384 KIKTA
-389 VEKAGNSTHI
+389 VENAGSDTHI
-399 TVCTSFED
+399 TVCRSFEE
-407 AVKTA
+407 AVQTA

-439 RGNRFKSLVNSI
+439 RGNRFKELVNRLG
-451 QE
+451 

>member
-1 MTLKEYSEFV
+1 MTLKEYEDFI
-11 KGKNVTVIGIGVSN
+11 KGKKVSVIGIGVSN
-25 MPLIKFLCKLGAN
+25 MPLIRFLTKFGAC

-43 KKEKTEIK
+43 KKEREAIAE
-51 DKAAELEK
+51 KAAELES
-59 MGVKLVL
+59 MGVTLVC
-66 GEKYLENITEQI
+66 GEKYLDGISDDI

-89 PYLLDA
+89 PYLLEA
-95 VKNGSVLTS
+95 AEKGSVLTS

-114 CKIFAVTGSDGKT
+114 CRIFAVTGSDGKT
-127 TTTTLIY
+127 TTTPLIY
-134 NILKHAGYTCYL
+134 NILKQAGYTCYL

-155 GDIEEI
+155 GDIEKIKES
-161 GENDMAVLELS
+161 DMAVLELS
-172 SFQLFSMKKSANVAV
+172 SFQLFSMKKSANTAV

-198 HKDMA
+198 HKNMA

-213 KFQTVQDKLIVNF
+213 KFQNENDTLIVNY
-226 DNEITREM
+226 DNEITRRM
-234 FAEANGKALYFSRK
+234 YGEAKGKAVYFSRK
-248 TENGVHAANG
+248 EKIGVYAADG
-258 VVKDENGAEIMKV
+258 IVRDENGAEIMKV

-294 YVTFDDIKAV
+294 FVSYDDIKEV
-304 AKEFGGVEHRI
+304 ARNFSGVEHRI
-315 ELFHEFNGIKFYN
+315 ELFREFNGIKFYN

-344 FNQKLIMISGGYDK
+344 FSQKLIMISGGYDK
-358 KIPFDEIGEPV
+358 KIPFDTIGKPV

-384 KIKAA
+384 KIKTA
-389 VEKAGNSTHI
+389 VENAGSDTHI
-399 TVCTSFED
+399 TVCRSFEE
-407 AVKTA
+407 AVQTA

-439 RGNRFKSLVNSI
+439 RGNRFKELVNRLG
-451 QE
+451 